1 MAEIPVTQR
10 AYTLRLRG
18 ESKDDQTW
26 RDVLWQTHVAVNRG
40 AKAFG
45 DWLLTLRG
53 GLCHTLADEK
63 IPVAK
68 NKPDRD
74 PTEAERRHRRIIL
87 ALSWLSVESH
97 ERESDAPTRFFVL
110 DGSDEKPQTVAA
122 LRQILIARGV
132 NESEIGDWVRDCGDS
147 LKAAV
152 RDSAVWVNR
161 SQAFDEKVQQ
171 VGPSLTRAEIW
182 DVFDRFFGNADSYLG
197 TSDAPVDDAAKSE
210 GEEGERGDDE
220 AKPAADDKAKDLV
233 IKAGGWLSNR
243 FGKGEG
249 ADFSAVA
256 VEYEDFAAWCR
267 SEAVSEP
274 ASASTMLSSLTHALK
289 KTELPVRLAGTS
301 GPSNKVQTAFDRIAT
316 ALKEDRVPDGVDYS
330 QLATWSDE
338 QASKKKG
345 NVGGKGPRAW
355 TDALLKDVETAS
367 GFTYIDPVNET
378 ARHWEYSVMLDHAA
392 RRMSQSHSWIKL
404 AEGERREFEVD
415 ARKIDKVPP
424 VIVEWLDKFCRDQSN
439 KFGTTDDEG
448 YRIRK
453 RAIPDWS
460 LVVAKWAKSDCL
472 TAENR
477 IEKSVEVLGD
487 PENDKPGDNQLYEAL
502 AAEDAK
508 LVWLVDGSAT
518 AQPLK
523 DYVAA
528 REAEHNKRR
537 FKVPAYRHPDEL
549 RHPVFCDFG
558 ESRWSIDF
566 AAHRSHSKV
575 ASAQASV
582 QRRQLDLDKA
592 QQALAKAKTEEKLD
606 AARQKLTQAQ
616 RQLDDAQKQ
625 LAWLQSR
632 QGLRMKLWNGSTLD
646 EQPLTWQSKRLRNEL
661 TAPSPKTAVGASLI
675 HVTRS
680 NRLALA
686 AADAKADARLDVL
699 GLLDLKEWNGRLQ
712 VPRAELNRIAD
723 IRDGKK
729 RKKLSKPERDECVAK
744 MIAHLHWLVTYS
756 ARLQPQGPW
765 MDYAKD
771 HPDLVKPDPQYWPHA
786 AENKLRKGRAR
797 RSLSHL
803 PGLRLLSV
811 DLGHRYAAACAVWEA
826 LGHQVFRDELA
837 LARKDGAEV
846 CFGPLGTNEES
857 AVYCHVKFPERV
869 SKKATKKAIAEGRDK
884 FQPVTVYRRIG
895 SDALPDGSPHP
906 APWARLDRQFLVKL
920 QGEDQPARA
929 ATLEERECVE
939 TLERELGHQRREPR
953 KGGEWRIDELMS
965 DVVRIVRLALY
976 QHGDY
981 ARLASGL
988 IATDKLGMG
997 NRSAVKLAGEALDEH
1012 LLDLLERWHELAHS
1026 PRWTDTFAREKWQQH
1041 IAPRLG
1047 DKSLAEVT
1055 DDMTGPQR
1063 KATKNQ
1069 LRGQL
1074 EPLAKQ
1080 LAKENL
1086 TKLAAEW
1093 QQAWDARDQQ
1103 WHKQLRSLNRW
1114 IMPRGKDVKGNSRK
1128 GDHSIRRVGG
1138 LSLNRIATFKSL
1150 YQVQKAFFTRLKPDG
1165 KKPDPAGE
1173 DFGQRTLMAMER
1185 MRQNRVKQLASRI
1198 AEAALGVGIEGL
1210 RGDRGRQLARPRE
1223 RIAGPRF
1230 APCHAVVIEN
1240 LTHYKPDEL
1249 QTRRENRQLMTWAA
1263 AQVKKHL
1270 SDQCQ
1275 LHGLHLREVQPGYTS
1290 RQDSRTGAPGVRCN
1304 DIRVEDFPRRCAR
1317 QLTAIAKKGANDPL
1331 ARYLLALKQKYLD
1344 QDGQPKS
1351 ESLKG
1356 ILLRIPQKGGELFVS
1371 ASAESSAAH
1380 GLQADLNA
1388 AANIG
1393 LRALLDPD
1401 WSGSWWYVPATR
1413 IENGDFTPKPES
1425 TSGSVA
1431 LNGKQLRLKV
1441 ADTSTADSAT
1451 TSTVSKPRAKS
1462 GKAAKP
1468 PKGRDTVN
1476 LWCDVSTTNLDARDW
1491 QLIVPYTNA
1500 TSEQVAGWLHAHD
1513 DRESVVGSS
1522 LTNEDNPF

>member
-1 MAEIPVTQR
+1 MQAKPASGWFSAVGNDSRREL
-10 AYTLRLRG
+10 AARLFG
-18 ESKDDQTW
+18 THKLTCDGT
-26 RDVLWQTHVAVNRG
+26 DVFCELFLN
-40 AKAFG
+40 
-45 DWLLTLRG
+45 LRG
-53 GLCHTLADEK
+53 GLSPSLADEFQHK
-63 IPVAK
+63 DSHSLSQRKSIV
-68 NKPDRD
+68 RGI
-74 PTEAERRHRRIIL
+74 RRV
-87 ALSWLSVESH
+87 LSLCWLSVEDAESAEAH
-97 ERESDAPTRFFVL
+97 EHRIPAVTTGCQLEEKQATTLLSQILRDKGVTQDGVVQDWCDDCIPALTARVRTDSIWINRHRAFSALCPCPTPIDAHQILTKVFGSKFVSLELPAEVAESDDDPDAESEPSEDGGGGDESDPSNKGRAIFCDLFGQGPKADFDKTGAFAAKTKTWIAEVTTGSANLREDELISSLPKLFEDDCVPAFPSVELKKKKPKKTLLFVPETVSGKRISKLAVRFRKLLVRLRFWDQIEDETGSFDESLSNILKELSKACDEESKKGDRVLNPEWGKQILQELQTTTRLRFENIGSTDSAPQQQSEGSPSEFGYLMAGLAARRVSQTHSWMKRNELQRHVSALKAVKSRDKLRELDPNSEASAWLRSYESEREKSTGAEREYMITRRAIAGIDEVVSAISTADSDVAREAAIDRVQ
-110 DGSDEKPQTVAA
+110 SEVEKFGDHDLFREMANAKWVIEGKHTCEIVKAWVA
-122 LRQILIARGV
+122 LRQSAADERRWKIPRFCHPDPFRHPTFC
-132 NESEIGDWVRDCGDS
+132 EFGDNS
-147 LKAAV
+147 KP
-152 RDSAVWVNR
+152 
-161 SQAFDEKVQQ
+161 KVQYAWCS
-171 VGPSLTRAEIW
+171 PKPPASAEQ
-182 DVFDRFFGNADSYLG
+182 GGS
-197 TSDAPVDDAAKSE
+197 
-210 GEEGERGDDE
+210 
-220 AKPAADDKAKDLV
+220 ADDKRCFWLQIPNVRGSLNYIPIRWRSKRLWNDFGGDATTENDDLSRNNRV
-233 IKAGGWLSNR
+233 GIADGNLTLPTRPGYPFSTDSKGWNARLQAPRDQLRLLAEVWNS
-243 FGKGEG
+243 
-249 ADFSAVA
+249 
-256 VEYEDFAAWCR
+256 
-267 SEAVSEP
+267 
-274 ASASTMLSSLTHALK
+274 
-289 KTELPVRLAGTS
+289 KTNS
-301 GPSNKVQTAFDRIAT
+301 
-316 ALKEDRVPDGVDYS
+316 
-330 QLATWSDE
+330 
-338 QASKKKG
+338 
-345 NVGGKGPRAW
+345 W
-355 TDALLKDVETAS
+355 TDA
-367 GFTYIDPVNET
+367 G
-378 ARHWEYSVMLDHAA
+378 
-392 RRMSQSHSWIKL
+392 
-404 AEGERREFEVD
+404 
-415 ARKIDKVPP
+415 
-424 VIVEWLDKFCRDQSN
+424 
-439 KFGTTDDEG
+439 
-448 YRIRK
+448 
-453 RAIPDWS
+453 
-460 LVVAKWAKSDCL
+460 
-472 TAENR
+472 
-477 IEKSVEVLGD
+477 
-487 PENDKPGDNQLYEAL
+487 
-502 AAEDAK
+502 
-508 LVWLVDGSAT
+508 
-518 AQPLK
+518 
-523 DYVAA
+523 
-528 REAEHNKRR
+528 
-537 FKVPAYRHPDEL
+537 
-549 RHPVFCDFG
+549 
-558 ESRWSIDF
+558 
-566 AAHRSHSKV
+566 
-575 ASAQASV
+575 
-582 QRRQLDLDKA
+582 
-592 QQALAKAKTEEKLD
+592 
-606 AARQKLTQAQ
+606 
-616 RQLDDAQKQ
+616 
-625 LAWLQSR
+625 
-632 QGLRMKLWNGSTLD
+632 
-646 EQPLTWQSKRLRNEL
+646 KRLARINWFL
-661 TAPSPKTAVGASLI
+661 TFS
-675 HVTRS
+675 
-680 NRLALA
+680 
-686 AADAKADARLDVL
+686 
-699 GLLDLKEWNGRLQ
+699 
-712 VPRAELNRIAD
+712 
-723 IRDGKK
+723 
-729 RKKLSKPERDECVAK
+729 
-744 MIAHLHWLVTYS
+744 
-756 ARLQPQGPW
+756 
-765 MDYAKD
+765 
-771 HPDLVKPDPQYWPHA
+771 PDLVVSEKHWSEYIQTNHEAWEAVKGANQKPKR
-786 AENKLRKGRAR
+786 EGRAKLGLCR
-797 RSLSHL
+797 L

-1451 TSTVSKPRAKS
+1451 TSTVSKPRSKS

-1476 LWCDVSTTNLDARDW
+1476 LWCDVSTTNLDTRDW
-1491 QLIVPYTNA
+1491 LLIGPYTNV

-1513 DRESVVGSS
+1513 DREGVVESS